1 MKALEAAEAAKRLAE
16 KKENDRKMRKEALK
30 LERARFLE
38 EQNLRQ
44 LEPKKKK
51 KEQKK
56 READTA
62 ARKRQRE
69 EERKERERKRK
80 HIEEAKKHIEEAKKH
95 QLVHEKKLHAEKE
108 QKEVN
113 FKAPV

>member
-69 EERKERERKRK
+69 EERKEREGKL
-80 HIEEAKKHIEEAKKH
+80 KHIEEAKKH

>member
-69 EERKERERKRK
+69 EERKR
-80 HIEEAKKHIEEAKKH
+80 
-95 QLVHEKKLHAEKE
+95 EKE
-108 QKEVN
+108 SENISRKQRNTSRKQRN
-113 FKAPV
+113 TNWCMRKSCMLRKNKKR